1 MLHRNRDAPDDRLL
15 TLTLDHGKANA
26 LDLELVT
33 ALDDALA
40 EAEDDGGVRA
50 VLLTGNGRIFCAGVD
65 LRRLVDEDAAYA
77 ERFLPALDR
86 LLRRVFTLRKPLVT
100 AAQGHAVA
108 GGALLVMAADTA
120 LVADDP
126 ERPLHFGIPRLRVP
140 GLFPRV
146 ATEILGA
153 AATTGAARDAL
164 ASGRYLSPAGAV
176 DAGLVDA
183 AVPPGELLPTA
194 GRSAV
199 AWTKR
204 EVESFREEKG
214 ERLRDVVAAMDRD
227 REREMEETLAV
238 WAAPETRERLR
249 AYLEERV
256 RGRTG
261 S

>member
-1 MLHRNRDAPDDRLL
+1 MLHRDLDDAVL

-50 VLLTGNGRIFCAGVD
+50 VLLTGTGRIFCAGVD

-153 AATTGAARDAL
+153 AGGAAAR
-164 ASGRYLSPAGAV
+164 GRPLGG
-176 DAGLVDA
+176 GLDEA
-183 AVPPGELLPTA
+183 RGGGVPG
-194 GRSAV
+194 
-199 AWTKR
+199 
-204 EVESFREEKG
+204 
-214 ERLRDVVAAMDRD
+214 
-227 REREMEETLAV
+227 RER
-238 WAAPETRERLR
+238 
-249 AYLEERV
+249 
-256 RGRTG
+256 
-261 S
+261 